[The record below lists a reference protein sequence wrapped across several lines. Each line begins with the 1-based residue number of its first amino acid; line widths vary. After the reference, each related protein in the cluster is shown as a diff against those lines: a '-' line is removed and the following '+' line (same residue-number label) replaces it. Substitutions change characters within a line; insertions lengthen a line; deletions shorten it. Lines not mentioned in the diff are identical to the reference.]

1 MNVSPGL
8 PKSIERLVQAAVVPM
23 AAVSAPDGIVLQASP
38 AFEALVRAPVTGV
51 SLRESYPNAA
61 DLLDML
67 DSASRGMGAVR
78 VLGLDVFGVAVGASA
93 TAQSLQWEWAAT
105 PLLDPEGAVEV
116 ILMTA
121 SDGAGQVEAAE
132 RIEMLEGLVF
142 LSRRVSAAE
151 ASDDL
156 YGVLATDIGLL
167 LGASGCLILRL
178 DQTPDRDPSARIVRP
193 MLPGYGLDDET
204 FAAEPLR
211 IEPGTPAWRVIFQG
225 ETFASDD
232 LEGDPDLAFYRS
244 FFRGLGAK
252 NGAAVPMRVRGTTL
266 AVLIVFNKAGGFS
279 AHDLDLAEVFAAEA
293 ALAIENARL
302 FEEEHRI
309 ATTLQEAL
317 LPGPVP
323 HVPGLDLAAIYRPA
337 GPAGSVGG
345 DFYDLFLMHDG
356 RYALLLGDV
365 SGKGPE
371 AAAQTALV
379 RHMARGLVHKDTHP
393 GPIVAEL
400 NTAVCEQTGPEGFIT
415 LLFGVYDPATSLL
428 RWANA
433 GHPLPLVWRRGQAGR
448 TFGTPGRALGFF
460 PQADLH
466 VDRLRLAPGDVI
478 VWYTDGLVEARRPG
492 GDLLGVAPLLRTLE
506 GIAEHSAAD
515 IAEALYRRAVAHS
528 GRLEDDVA
536 ILVAKKVAEP

>member
-1 MNVSPGL
+1 MSLQPDL

-23 AAVSAPDGIVLQASP
+23 AAISAQDGVVLQASP

-51 SLRESYPNAA
+51 SLRDSYPGATA
-61 DLLDML
+61 LRDML
-67 DSASRGMGAVR
+67 DHASAGTGAVR
-78 VLGLDVFGVAVGASA
+78 VFGLDAFGVTIGASA
-93 TAQSLQWEWAAT
+93 TAQSLEWEWAAT
-105 PLLDPEGAVEV
+105 PLLASDGGVEV
-116 ILMTA
+116 ILLTA

-132 RIEMLEGLVF
+132 RIEMLEGLVY

-151 ASDDL
+151 ATENL
-156 YGVLATDIGLL
+156 YSVLATDIGLL
-167 LGASGCLILRL
+167 LGAGGCLIMRL
-178 DQTPDRDPSARIVRP
+178 DQTPDRDPNARMVRP
-193 MLPGYGLDDET
+193 MLPAYGLDEET
-204 FAAEPLR
+204 LELEPLR
-211 IEPGTPAWRVIFQG
+211 IQPGTPAWRVIFQG

-232 LEGDPDLAFYRS
+232 LEGDPELSIYKS

-266 AVLIVFNKAGGFS
+266 AVLIAFNKPGGFT

-302 FEEEHRI
+302 FQQEHRI

-323 HVPGLDLAAIYRPA
+323 DIPGLDLAAIYRPA

-345 DFYDLFLMHDG
+345 DFYDVFAMSDG
-356 RYALLLGDV
+356 RWTLMLGDV

-400 NTAVCEQTGPEGFIT
+400 NQAVCDQTDPEGFIT
-415 LLFGVYDPATSLL
+415 LLLGVYDPRTSLL

-433 GHPLPLVWRRGQAGR
+433 GHPRPLVWRRGQAGR
-448 TFGTPGRALGFF
+448 TLGTPGRALGILV
-460 PQADLH
+460 QADLH

-478 VWYTDGLVEARRPG
+478 VWYTDGLVEARRSG
-492 GDLLGVAPLLRTLE
+492 GDQLGVAPLLRTLE
-506 GIAEHSAAD
+506 GIAEHSAAEV
-515 IAEALYRRAVAHS
+515 AEALYSRAIAHC

-536 ILVAKKVAEP
+536 ILVAKKTSE